1 MEAKYNEYKRYSWQ
15 DDQDWQVY
23 LSNLYPT
30 PVMKVLEK
38 IRRKWYKK
46 NKVTDFDIDYTP
58 PDPSYP

>member
-1 MEAKYNEYKRYSWQ
+1 MEAKYNDYKRYSWQ